1 MRILLTKLL
10 EFLRSFWHGTA
21 LRRPA
26 PQETIAELAYK
37 TEPVIMK
44 VDADPMDCFE
54 NVLLEEDIYNQPK
67 HV

>member
-1 MRILLTKLL
+1 MRILINKLL
-10 EFLRSFWHGTA
+10 DFLLSLWPAR
-21 LRRPA
+21 RRPA
-26 PQETIAELAYK
+26 PQETISELAYK

-54 NVLLEEDIYNQPK
+54 NVLLDDTV

>member
-10 EFLRSFWHGTA
+10 EFLRSIW
-21 LRRPA
+21 RRPA

-44 VDADPMDCFE
+44 VDADPMECFE
-54 NVLLEEDIYNQPK
+54 NVLLDEDIYTPK

>member
-1 MRILLTKLL
+1 MRILFNKLF
-10 EFLRSFWHGTA
+10 EFLRSFW
-21 LRRPA
+21 RRPA

-54 NVLLEEDIYNQPK
+54 NVLLDEDIYNQPK

>member
-1 MRILLTKLL
+1 MRILLTKLF
-10 EFLRSFWHGTA
+10 EFLRSFW
-21 LRRPA
+21 RPA
-26 PQETIAELAYK
+26 PKQETIAELAYK

-54 NVLLEEDIYNQPK
+54 NVLLDEDIYTPK

>member
-1 MRILLTKLL
+1 MRILINKLL
-10 EFLRSFWHGTA
+10 DFLRSFW
-21 LRRPA
+21 RRPA

-54 NVLLEEDIYNQPK
+54 NVLLDDTV

>member
-10 EFLRSFWHGTA
+10 DFLRSFWH
-21 LRRPA
+21 RRPV

-44 VDADPMDCFE
+44 VNADPMDCFE
-54 NVLLEEDIYNQPK
+54 NVLLDEDIYTPK